1 MTAANKDMDF
11 KQETLRKQGALNPH
25 PDSVTDEL
33 FMNHDFFDSRDLV
46 QVKYEMIRRVSKD
59 GWSVV
64 RAARTFG
71 FSRVA
76 FYRARAAFEKSGL
89 PGLLS
94 LRPGPRKPH
103 KLSPE
108 ILLYIKESR
117 EDKTVPDSKGLSQA
131 IQRKFAISIHPRT
144 IERALARMKKKCR

>member
-1 MTAANKDMDF
+1 MSAAKKDMDF
-11 KQETLRKQGALNPH
+11 KQETLKKQGTLNPH
-25 PDSVTDEL
+25 PYSVKDEL

-46 QVKYEMIRRVSKD
+46 QVKYEMIRRVCKD

-89 PGLLS
+89 PGLLP

-131 IQRKFAISIHPRT
+131 IRRNFGISIHPRT
-144 IERALARMKKKCR
+144 IERTLAQMKKKCR